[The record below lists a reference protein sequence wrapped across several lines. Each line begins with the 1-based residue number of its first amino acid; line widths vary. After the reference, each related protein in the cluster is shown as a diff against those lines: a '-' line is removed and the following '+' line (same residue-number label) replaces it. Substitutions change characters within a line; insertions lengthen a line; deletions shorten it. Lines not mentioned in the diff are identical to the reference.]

1 MWECFREI
9 MTVSK
14 EWLEEVMAK
23 ATPDGKVALR
33 LVYDKHVQ
41 RAKGQSGISK
51 AWLSDLIRGETIPE
65 RRVVFQMVFDKLTE
79 LIPKSD
85 DKSPDEPKPI
95 NHNAVYENIFLYYVN
110 HGKTPE
116 EAHIIAR
123 DVIEAQQQKQK
134 TLEGF

>member
-1 MWECFREI
+1 

-51 AWLSDLIRGETIPE
+51 AWLSDLIRNESIPE
-65 RRVVFQMVFDKLTE
+65 RRIAFQMVFDKLTE
-79 LIPKSD
+79 IVTKTD
-85 DKSPDEPKPI
+85 GQQTDEPKPI
-95 NHNAVYENIFLYYVN
+95 NHNVVYENIFLYYVN

-116 EAHIIAR
+116 EAHVIAR
-123 DVIEAQQQKQK
+123 DVIEKQQQQQK

>member
-1 MWECFREI
+1 
-9 MTVSK
+9 
-14 EWLEEVMAK
+14 MAK

-51 AWLSDLIRGETIPE
+51 AWLSDLIRNESIPE
-65 RRVVFQMVFDKLTE
+65 RRIAFQMVFDKLTE
-79 LIPKSD
+79 IVTKTD
-85 DKSPDEPKPI
+85 GQQTDEPKPI
-95 NHNAVYENIFLYYVN
+95 NHNVVYENIFLYYVN

-116 EAHIIAR
+116 EAHVIAR
-123 DVIEAQQQKQK
+123 DVIEKQQQQQK

>member
-1 MWECFREI
+1 M
-9 MTVSK
+9 MG
-14 EWLEEVMAK
+14 K

-65 RRVVFQMVFDKLTE
+65 RRVAFQMVFDKLTE
-79 LIPKSD
+79 IITKTDDQSTDQPK
-85 DKSPDEPKPI
+85 EI

-123 DVIEAQQQKQK
+123 DVIEKQQQKQK